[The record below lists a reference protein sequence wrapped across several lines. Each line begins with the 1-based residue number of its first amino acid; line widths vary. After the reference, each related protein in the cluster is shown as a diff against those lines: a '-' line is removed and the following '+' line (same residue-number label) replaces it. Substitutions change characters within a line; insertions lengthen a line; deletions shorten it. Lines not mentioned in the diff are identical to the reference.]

1 VSPQARNRMAAGFT
15 IAAAIVIVAP
25 AFAMRWGGLRAG
37 VGSLDADILA
47 ASLAV
52 AGVNTAVS
60 WGHMRDEEHLAR
72 RRLHVSI
79 ASLDALVVL
88 ALGASLLFL
97 VLLAWFPD
105 EHASMADRGFPVVVL
120 WAGSQ
125 LVAVLLAEVTARF
138 AFWWLEPRT
147 PRPALRPRRPQVG

>member
-1 VSPQARNRMAAGFT
+1 MATAFT
-15 IAAAIVIVAP
+15 IAAAIVIVGP
-25 AFAMRWGGLRAG
+25 AFAVRWGGLRAG

-60 WGHMRDEEHLAR
+60 WGRLRDEVRLAE

-88 ALGASLLFL
+88 ALGASLLLL

-105 EHASMADRGFPVVVL
+105 EQASLADRGFPVVVL

-125 LVAVLLAEVTARF
+125 LVAVLLAELTARF

-147 PRPALRPRRPQVG
+147 PRPSLSRRRPDVA